1 MRFPIVT
8 KETETHVNPL
18 SEVNADASDFFFFL
32 EKMVSHGNGP
42 IGG

>member
-8 KETETHVNPL
+8 KETETHANPL
-18 SEVNADASDFFFFL
+18 SEVNADAFDFFA
-32 EKMVSHGNGP
+32 KMVSHGNGP